1 MGGWNEGCARRGW
14 DITCGLVGLRAGLRF
29 PSFSPPFVVPYEQ
42 SSFQYTTS
50 SIPLPHAPVF
60 PFLSTCKYQ
69 ARLSCPYIGPM
80 QSMHCERYPVPT
92 QIPHIVYTVS
102 WLSFYLV
109 SWQLAQS
116 SDKISY
122 AEQPRRPDD
131 PTAESR
137 INRRS
142 DRVVFVSFD
151 LDKARSPTELYKD
164 TSMVLGRRLMNVSLL
179 LSSSPHSVFTL
190 VQDTE
195 DGSLRNECCPS

>member
-131 PTAESR
+131 PTAKSR

-151 LDKARSPTELYKD
+151 LDKAVSPVPCHTTAYKMHPRD
-164 TSMVLGRRLMNVSLL
+164 MREVVMHSTSSHPHIFTSLNID
-179 LSSSPHSVFTL
+179 SYQS
-190 VQDTE
+190 
-195 DGSLRNECCPS
+195 RNDHDEV